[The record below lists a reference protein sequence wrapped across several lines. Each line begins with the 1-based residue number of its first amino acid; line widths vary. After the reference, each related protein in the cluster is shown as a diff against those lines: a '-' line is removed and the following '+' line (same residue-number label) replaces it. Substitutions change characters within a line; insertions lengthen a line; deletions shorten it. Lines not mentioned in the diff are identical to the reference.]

1 MKVTVSTT
9 WAARNLGDCLARIKH
24 TGDQFVLVK
33 NGTPVAE
40 LVPVAGSRTATLR
53 TVWDALASVRPDASF
68 ADDLSAVND
77 ADRILDNPELSRS
90 ARQWPNT
97 TRTSMRSCRHG
108 ERWIPQNDIAV
119 AATARELGFGVLVG
133 PRDEVHFRR
142 VQGVGVKVIA
152 ATSDAAGNHGQQA

>member
-53 TVWDALASVRPDASF
+53 TVWNALASVRPDASSSRF
-68 ADDLSAVND
+68 QHVEPGLIGADDLSAVND
-77 ADRILDNPELSRS
+77 SDRILDNPWDSS
-90 ARQWPNT
+90 STP
-97 TRTSMRSCRHG
+97 
-108 ERWIPQNDIAV
+108 
-119 AATARELGFGVLVG
+119 
-133 PRDEVHFRR
+133 PR
-142 VQGVGVKVIA
+142 
-152 ATSDAAGNHGQQA
+152 